1 MEKVN
6 ARALSL
12 QSYMRLF
19 LYLGIFGCIVN
30 WIILLF
36 SFTPFF
42 NLNLFL
48 GSIYLPR
55 GWIILFY
62 GLIMPVFTIIS
73 SQVSSFISYWPYRL
87 ISRIFKHNT
96 LTYIPLEAK
105 EGYNSFSEANQY
117 EVKRENLQKN
127 AFEEKERTKR
137 VENLKNKNYLISAND
152 PKYQEMKNNRD

>member
-19 LYLGIFGCIVN
+19 LYLGIFGCIFN
-30 WIILLF
+30 WILLLF

-48 GSIYLPR
+48 GRVYLPR

-87 ISRIFKHNT
+87 ISKIFKHST
-96 LTYIPLEAK
+96 ITYIPLESS
-105 EGYNSFSEANQY
+105 EGYNSFSETNQY
-117 EVKRENLQKN
+117 EVKRDYHQKN
-127 AFEEKERTKR
+127 AFEEKESSKR
-137 VENLKNKNYLISAND
+137 IDSLKSKNYLISAND
-152 PKYQEMKNNRD
+152 PQYQELKNKRD